1 MDALLDANV
10 LYSIVLTDVLLELSR
25 DRLLQPVWSEAILRE
40 AERAVAARGSVDAA
54 AVQRRFAA
62 MRRYFPS
69 AMVDAVEYEPLVHQ
83 MRNHDGDRHVL
94 AAAVA
99 ARVDVLVTCN
109 VKHFPRE
116 ALADLPVGRVA
127 TPDSVLCALH
137 GMEPLAVEGAVARL
151 VNRKTRPPLTISD
164 LAEHLLRSGAPR
176 FAALLAAPVPDS
188 RRP

>member
-109 VKHFPRE
+109 VKHARARPWRICLSAGSPR
-116 ALADLPVGRVA
+116 R
-127 TPDSVLCALH
+127 TPSS
-137 GMEPLAVEGAVARL
+137 ARSMAWSRSPWRAQSL
-151 VNRKTRPPLTISD
+151 VW
-164 LAEHLLRSGAPR
+164 
-176 FAALLAAPVPDS
+176 
-188 RRP
+188 